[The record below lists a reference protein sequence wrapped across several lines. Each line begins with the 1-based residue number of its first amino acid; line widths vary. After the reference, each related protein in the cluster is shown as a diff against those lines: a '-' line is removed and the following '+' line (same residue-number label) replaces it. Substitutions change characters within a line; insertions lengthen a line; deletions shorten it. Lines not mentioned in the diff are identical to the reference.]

1 MNDLPL
7 FPLSQGLLPQGL
19 LSLQIFEVRY
29 LTMIRNSHKT
39 GAPFGVVMLAQGQ
52 EVRQAAATERLMSQG
67 CLAHVSVL
75 EAIQPNLL
83 RVQCVGGQRFR
94 LEEHEQAV
102 NGLWHANVTLLP
114 DDTATAVPVHLQFA
128 ADRLRELS
136 EQWLARGLDPDQWPW
151 RGDAVFGD
159 SAWVAHRWLELL
171 PLSPAQKYSAMLEAD
186 PVQRLQRVAAW
197 LKSF

>member
-1 MNDLPL
+1 MTELPL
-7 FPLSQGLLPQGL
+7 FPLNQGLLPQGL
-19 LSLQIFEVRY
+19 LNLQIFEVRY
-29 LTMIRNSHKT
+29 LTMIRQCHELGT
-39 GAPFGVVMLAQGQ
+39 PFGVVMLAQGQ

-94 LEEHEQAV
+94 LGEHEQAV

-114 DDTATAVPVHLQFA
+114 DDPATAVPVHLQFA

-171 PLSPAQKYSAMLEAD
+171 PLSQACEFD
-186 PVQRLQRVAAW
+186 AA
-197 LKSF
+197 